1 MQKRY
6 VVELTHEQRERCREL
21 VRSGVAHAR
30 SIQHAQVLLQADAG
44 PEGPGRTD
52 QMISEALGVT
62 TVTVARIRKIMVTE
76 GLEAALSH
84 YRGPNR
90 EYRRKL
96 DGHQEAHLLALAQSA
111 PPEGHRRWSLR
122 LLAERMVEL
131 EHVDTLSYQ
140 TVRSVLKRG
149 RCSLGDRCAG

>member
-30 SIQHAQVLLQADAG
+30 SIQHAHIPLQADAG

-52 QMISEALGVT
+52 QTISEALAVT
-62 TVTVARIRKIMVTE
+62 TVTVARIRKVMVTE

-90 EYRRKL
+90 DCTWKPLPKPDDFDPIGRWRKTWCKNRL
-96 DGHQEAHLLALAQSA
+96 ARFLSIAGREMQE
-111 PPEGHRRWSLR
+111 LR
-122 LLAERMVEL
+122 YC
-131 EHVDTLSYQ
+131 D
-140 TVRSVLKRG
+140 
-149 RCSLGDRCAG
+149 

>member
-1 MQKRY
+1 M
-6 VVELTHEQRERCREL
+6 
-21 VRSGVAHAR
+21 
-30 SIQHAQVLLQADAG
+30 
-44 PEGPGRTD
+44 
-52 QMISEALGVT
+52 
-62 TVTVARIRKIMVTE
+62 TVARIRKVMVTE

-90 EYRRKL
+90 EYRCKL

-122 LLAERMVEL
+122 LLADRMVEL

-149 RCSLGDRCAG
+149 RCSLGDRCGG

>member
-1 MQKRY
+1 MVKKH
-6 VVELTHEQRERCREL
+6 VVELTDEQRERCREL

-30 SIQHAQVLLQADAG
+30 SIQHAQILLQADAN
-44 PEGPGRTD
+44 PEGSGRTD
-52 QMISEALGVT
+52 QAISEVLGVT
-62 TVTVARIRKIMVTE
+62 PVTVARIRKVMVTE
-76 GLEAALSH
+76 GLDAALSH

-90 EYRRKL
+90 EYGCKL

-122 LLAERMVEL
+122 LLADRMVEL
-131 EHVDTLSYQ
+131 EYVDTLSYQ

-149 RCSLGDRCAG
+149 RCSPGAGCAG